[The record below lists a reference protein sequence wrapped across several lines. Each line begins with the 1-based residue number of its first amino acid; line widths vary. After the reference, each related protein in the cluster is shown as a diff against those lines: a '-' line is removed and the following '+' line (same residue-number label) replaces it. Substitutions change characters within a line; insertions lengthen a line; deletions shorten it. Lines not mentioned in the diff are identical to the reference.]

1 VTKGRLVKAVGGTP
15 NKMPLGFLAS
25 IGTDGG
31 YERVRKREDEESRV
45 E

>member
-1 VTKGRLVKAVGGTP
+1 
-15 NKMPLGFLAS
+15 MPLGFLAS